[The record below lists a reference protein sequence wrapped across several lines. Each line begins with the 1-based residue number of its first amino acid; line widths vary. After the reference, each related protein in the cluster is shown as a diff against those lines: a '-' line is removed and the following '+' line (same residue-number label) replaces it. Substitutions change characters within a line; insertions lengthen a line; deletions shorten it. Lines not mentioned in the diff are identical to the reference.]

1 MRNQRVRM
9 RELTLS
15 LSDMNLEITFTF
27 TYNKIY
33 KNNFIKRNRGNVLYI
48 NTCTINA
55 INVSKNMYD
64 YHNKIHEVY
73 LEHSDYF
80 IITYFQIISLVDIRG
95 AMITNLFN

>member
-1 MRNQRVRM
+1 
-9 RELTLS
+9 
-15 LSDMNLEITFTF
+15 
-27 TYNKIY
+27 
-33 KNNFIKRNRGNVLYI
+33 
-48 NTCTINA
+48 
-55 INVSKNMYD
+55 MYD